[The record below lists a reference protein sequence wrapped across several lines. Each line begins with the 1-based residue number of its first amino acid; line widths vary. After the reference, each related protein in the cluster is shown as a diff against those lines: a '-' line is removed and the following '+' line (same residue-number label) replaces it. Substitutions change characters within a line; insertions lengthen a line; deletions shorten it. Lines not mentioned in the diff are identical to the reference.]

1 MRGKTLNQTMPK
13 ENGCGKNILH
23 FENSKISTKC
33 SFESSSTDKNSD
45 CWISILRLKSG
56 LVRMDSLFIDNT
68 YSTLIW
74 CKKILHYSIHSN
86 TIKDGY
92 YPLNSEPVDN
102 THERHAV
109 VTTFRRAQKSLRNLS
124 SMKKSKFSTLILS
137 PCDLSGKKV
146 HDFDSFEQNPNSQ
159 FSIDSVST
167 NTSLRALDTQILF
180 ALWWWGL
187 SHIRLSQNPT
197 VQSTDES
204 CLKYKDKYKYKHACK
219 PC

>member
-1 MRGKTLNQTMPK
+1 MGET
-13 ENGCGKNILH
+13 KNILH
-23 FENSKISTKC
+23 FEKISTKC
-33 SFESSSTDKNSD
+33 SLESFSTDKNSD

-56 LVRMDSLFIDNT
+56 LVRMDSLFIDNA

-74 CKKILHYSIHSN
+74 CIKILHYSMLYYGN
-86 TIKDGY
+86 TIKEGH
-92 YPLNSEPVDN
+92 YPLPVDN

-124 SMKKSKFSTLILS
+124 SLKKSKFSTLILS

-146 HDFDSFEQNPNSQ
+146 QDFDSSKQNPNSQ

-180 ALWWWGL
+180 ALRWWGL
-187 SHIRLSQNPT
+187 SHRLSQNPT
-197 VQSTDES
+197 VQSTD
-204 CLKYKDKYKYKHACK
+204 
-219 PC
+219 

>member
-1 MRGKTLNQTMPK
+1 MQGKTLNPDKAKRKWARQKTF
-13 ENGCGKNILH
+13 CIL
-23 FENSKISTKC
+23 KTLISTNC

-56 LVRMDSLFIDNT
+56 LVRMDSLFIDNV

-74 CKKILHYSIHSN
+74 CKKILHYTIHSN

-109 VTTFRRAQKSLRNLS
+109 VTTFRRAQKSLMNLS

-137 PCDLSGKKV
+137 SCDLSGKISPG
-146 HDFDSFEQNPNSQ
+146 FW
-159 FSIDSVST
+159 
-167 NTSLRALDTQILF
+167 LF
-180 ALWWWGL
+180 
-187 SHIRLSQNPT
+187 
-197 VQSTDES
+197 
-204 CLKYKDKYKYKHACK
+204 
-219 PC
+219 